1 MDHIVEATAKIEE
14 FGNPDINALLAQ
26 LEKSCRENWLVY
38 AGNGK
43 KERQAASWILSQK
56 FANRI
61 SEYWVDL
68 YTFID
73 SVIKAA
79 TTLKYNTKQVT
90 SAVWFYYNCWDIIN
104 KRQLEKK
111 NRKSD
116 NNFISIPKE
125 WIL

>member
-1 MDHIVEATAKIEE
+1 MDHIVEATVWKIEE

-26 LEKSCRENWLVY
+26 LEKSCKRNWLVY
-38 AGNGK
+38 SGNGK

-68 YTFID
+68 YTFVD

-79 TTLKYNTKQVT
+79 TEIKYNSAQVT
-90 SAVWFYYNCWDIIN
+90 SAYKLYYNCRDIIN

-111 NRKSD
+111 NKKKG
-116 NNFISIPKE
+116 ITVIPE
-125 WIL
+125 DWVI